1 MATTTPNYGWSV
13 PTSTDLVKDG
23 AVAIET
29 LGDSADAT
37 LKALNPETTLGDISY
52 RSATANTNTRLAI
65 GSTGNVLTVSGGVPT
80 WAAPAAGGGMTLLS
94 TTSLSGA
101 STTISSISQ
110 SYKNLEI
117 LITGVTFA
125 SGANVLRIAPN
136 GSTNLVDY
144 AMTRMVNASAST
156 VGEQNSYISTYSG
169 TSFSDANNAFNL
181 TIFNYTSTSRY
192 KPFTYSGSFKQTNP
206 DNFAFIS
213 GGGYKSNTA
222 ISSLVFSGD
231 IANLST
237 GTVLVYGVN

>member
-1 MATTTPNYGWSV
+1 MAQG
-13 PTSTDLVKDG
+13 LG
-23 AVAIET
+23 FIEF
-29 LGDSADAT
+29 
-37 LKALNPETTLGDISY
+37 
-52 RSATANTNTRLAI
+52 
-65 GSTGNVLTVSGGVPT
+65 STGDVLSAAAANGYLASQTVMVFANAAARTSAIATPYEGMISFLKDTDSMEYYSGSAWVAVSGG
-80 WAAPAAGGGMTLLS
+80 ASGGMTLLS
-94 TTSLSGA
+94 TTTLSGA

-110 SYKNLEI
+110 SYKNLQI

-156 VGEQNSYISTYSG
+156 VAEQNNYISTYSG
-169 TSFSDANNAFNL
+169 TLFNDANNAFNL